1 MIHISV
7 DCDPKL
13 DLPNELLI
21 NNILKLVFKTLN
33 IMNGDVTIIFGPD
46 ELLSQLK
53 KLFFNKDQLTDVI
66 AFRLND
72 YEENSVEGEI
82 YISLPRAK
90 ENAKTFCEQ
99 YEKEVARL
107 IIHGSLHLLG
117 YSDQTKSN
125 RAKMTQMENEF
136 LDQSN
141 WQKLFS
147 ING

>member
-136 LDQSN
+136 LDQIN